1 MIHLEFRL
9 INKEISSNIYE
20 KALYIE
26 GIANSGCEDLVGDT
40 VTLQALQQIC
50 AEATNHNL
58 HLDHDTDFDGLIGT
72 ITESEI
78 VDEGVRIRARILDER
93 RNEIESLLNQGVKL
107 GLSVAGLTTCN
118 ENNPSMIDE
127 WILTEIS
134 LTPVPCDQRTM
145 GTVHIAKSIKQLI
158 DETAGNTDKQEDT
171 EETDIS
177 VTIDVK
183 SNIDLHNNKSS
194 ETIPEEE
201 EGDDDE
207 DTTVEN
213 DSTEESCEEDETNK
227 GDENMA
233 EETMIT
239 EEQVI
244 ELINTAFADNQE
256 TFLEIIRKEIKDEY
270 EAKFNAQE
278 ERIAAIEAQLEAIK
292 NPETEPE
299 EEETGTEEEKAEDEE
314 EEVIIEV
321 PEEEEEKDIEKTVI
335 NVISKLLGTNEE
347 PEDPSFQYDNKGHD
361 TETTN
366 KKGFTPR
373 ELAEMMAKQ

>member
-1 MIHLEFRL
+1 MILFKH
-9 INKEISSNIYE
+9 
-20 KALYIE
+20 
-26 GIANSGCEDLVGDT
+26 
-40 VTLQALQQIC
+40 
-50 AEATNHNL
+50 HNL
-58 HLDHDTDFDGLIGT
+58 HLDHDTEFDGLIGT

-78 VDEGVRIRARILDER
+78 VDEGVKIRARILDER

-118 ENNPSMIDE
+118 ENNPSMIED

-158 DETAGNTDKQEDT
+158 DETAGNNKEENLEDIS
-171 EETDIS
+171 DIS

-183 SNIDLHNNKSS
+183 SNIDLNKSS
-194 ETIPEEE
+194 ETSPEEE
-201 EGDDDE
+201 GENEEDDN
-207 DTTVEN
+207 TVEE
-213 DSTEESCEEDETNK
+213 STEEESCGEDETHK

-256 TFLEIIRKEIKDEY
+256 AFLEILRKEIKEEY

-278 ERIAAIEAQLEAIK
+278 ERISAIEAQIESIK
-292 NPETEPE
+292 NPEPAPEEGAEEEETKGDKPEEPVLPE
-299 EEETGTEEEKAEDEE
+299 EEEDEE
-314 EEVIIEV
+314 
-321 PEEEEEKDIEKTVI
+321 DIEKHVL
-335 NVISKLLGTNEE
+335 NVISKLLGANSE
-347 PEDPSFQYDNKGHD
+347 PQAPSFQYNTKKHD
-361 TETTN
+361 KETAS
-366 KKGFTPR
+366 KKGYTPR